1 MNTEALARGLL
12 QSDEGLRL
20 KPYHC
25 TAGKLTIGYGR
36 NLEDRG
42 ITEAEAEYLLENDVS
57 EIYEDLAEI
66 YDFFTHLSPMRK
78 AVLIDMAYNLGLG
91 GLNKFQNMIKA
102 IDDGDYSTAASEML
116 DSRWASQ
123 VGDRAERLAKLMRTG

>member
-102 IDDGDYSTAASEML
+102 IDDGDYSKAAFEML

-123 VGDRAERLAKLMRTG
+123 VGDRAERLSKLMKTG